1 MSDTNDESS
10 SNRRQILT
18 GIVGLGLV
26 SSFGAG
32 RVTAESSPDGNVG
45 TATNPYLTAY
55 LDRVDFV
62 GRTTDPS
69 DAEDG
74 TIFYREDL

>member
-1 MSDTNDESS
+1 MSDTNEEAT
-10 SNRRQILT
+10 SNRRRILT

-32 RVTAESSPDGNVG
+32 RVTAESAPEGTVG
-45 TATNPYLTAY
+45 TASNPYLTAY
-55 LDRVDFV
+55 LDRVDLV
-62 GRTTDPS
+62 GRTSDPS
-69 DAEDG
+69 DADDG